1 MIAKFKKRK
10 KAGFSEGIF
19 FPILVGILISGA
31 VGFLIFQNIKISQKR
46 TKLTYQIEILRKE
59 VQELEEKSKLL
70 KTGISQ
76 ADDEEHIKEVLREE
90 LGYQEKGETTVGFT
104 LPEEANPQAGG
115 EEKGFWKN
123 LWQKIFGE

>member
-19 FPILVGILISGA
+19 FPILVGILISGT

-59 VQELEEKSKLL
+59 LQELEEKNKLL

-90 LGYQEKGETTVGFT
+90 LGYQEEGETTVGFT
-104 LPEEANPQAGG
+104 LPETEKRE
-115 EEKGFWKN
+115 EEKEEGFWKN